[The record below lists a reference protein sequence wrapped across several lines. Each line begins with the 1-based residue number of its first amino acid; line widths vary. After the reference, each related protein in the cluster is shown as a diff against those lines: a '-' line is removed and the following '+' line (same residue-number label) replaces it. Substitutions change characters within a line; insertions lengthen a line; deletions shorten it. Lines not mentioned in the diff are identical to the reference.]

1 MGGSSF
7 SLWHLANR
15 TFKVF
20 TRQKTI
26 NRYQAEKMVKIAF
39 PNVGYS
45 ENKFINVKGEKSPY
59 DGDINY
65 WSKRN
70 SVLYSGAKAKTLV
83 KQRHSCGHCVL
94 KFLEGEKIEL
104 HHVDGNHNNWDERNL
119 LAIHSSCHHYI
130 HMSKSRKD

>member
-1 MGGSSF
+1 M
-7 SLWHLANR
+7 
-15 TFKVF
+15 VF
-20 TRQKTI
+20 ILKPEDS
-26 NRYQAEKMVKIAF
+26 AEKILTEVEEFLAKRGMNI
-39 PNVGYS
+39 S
-45 ENKFINVKGEKSPY
+45 EKKTKV
-59 DGDINY
+59 NY

-83 KQRHSCGHCVL
+83 KQRHSCGHCGL